1 MRVQICE
8 PRPIPAGWTY
18 TRCDRYSKEEFLDLY
33 RDDRGN
39 VGSTCAEYVMA
50 NPKEYYTVSDRIAIR
65 EMAMQHEVGSMH
77 EITGRNTTKRYTIDR
92 NYGRAG

>member
-1 MRVQICE
+1 MRIQVCE
-8 PRPIPAGWTY
+8 PRPIPEGWTY
-18 TRCDRYSKEEFLDLY
+18 KRCDIFSKEEFMEMY
-33 RDDRGN
+33 CDDSGN
-39 VGSTCAEYVMA
+39 VCDDCIEYIKN